1 MAIAI
6 ANGASDAAKYVAN
19 MFRSLHRNQHW
30 RLRGLLQME
39 SGSTMKKPWVEG
51 VRDNKFNKNLAYCN
65 ADRILHTSLQ
75 GIVAAGLRQL
85 Q

>member
-1 MAIAI
+1 MAI
-6 ANGASDAAKYVAN
+6 ANGASDAARYVAN
-19 MFRSLHRNQHW
+19 IFASSQRNQHW
-30 RLRGLLQME
+30 RWRGIAPK
-39 SGSTMKKPWVEG
+39 GNGITIKKLWVKG
-51 VRDNKFNKNLAYCN
+51 VRDNKFNKHLAYCN